1 MFARSVS
8 YLFLSVSI
16 ASFEPSI
23 NTLVSF
29 LQNAPAVVV
38 VMAFFI
44 GWIGCW
50 LPVAIV
56 SALALNLQL
65 GKPLQSEQKLPLL
78 ISLYL
83 LAPFILWGINWLT
96 NTSFSDYG
104 LRVNISLLGSLGL
117 GFVLGVLSLA
127 VVFGGQFW
135 LSWCSWQESA
145 APNLDKYGQPCFV
158 DPRSPTTISIEGC
171 PYLSTEE
178 PPQTKQLQS
187 ILLPIFLVAL
197 FVGGLE
203 ELIFRGFLFTQL
215 TQDYSV
221 WVAAI
226 ISSLIFA
233 LLHLVWERRETIP
246 QLPGLW
252 LMGMVLVL
260 ARFSDRNN
268 LGLAWGLHAGW
279 VFLIA
284 CLDTAELITYTGKV
298 PEWLTGKNK
307 KPLAGAAGIVCL
319 LLTGLILYFFS
330 RYI

>member
-8 YLFLSVSI
+8 YLFLSVCI
-16 ASFEPSI
+16 ALFEPSI

-29 LQNAPAVVV
+29 IQNAPAVVV

-50 LPVAIV
+50 LPVAII

-65 GKPLQSEQKLPLL
+65 GNPLQPEKKLPLL

-104 LRVNISLLGSLGL
+104 LNVNISLLGSLGL

-135 LSWCSWQESA
+135 LSWCSWQES
-145 APNLDKYGQPCFV
+145 
-158 DPRSPTTISIEGC
+158 
-171 PYLSTEE
+171 
-178 PPQTKQLQS
+178 QTKQLQS

-197 FVGGLE
+197 FVGGIE
-203 ELIFRGFLFTQL
+203 ELVFRGFLFTQL
-215 TQDYSV
+215 AEDYPV

-279 VFLIA
+279 VFSIA

-298 PEWLTGKNK
+298 PEWFTGKNK
-307 KPLAGAAGIVCL
+307 KPLAGVTGIVCL
-319 LLTGLILYFFS
+319 LLTGVILWFFS
-330 RYI
+330 AYI

>member
-65 GKPLQSEQKLPLL
+65 GKALQPEQKLPLL
-78 ISLYL
+78 VSLYL

-96 NTSFSDYG
+96 NTSFSNYG

-135 LSWCSWQESA
+135 LSWCSWQES
-145 APNLDKYGQPCFV
+145 
-158 DPRSPTTISIEGC
+158 
-171 PYLSTEE
+171 
-178 PPQTKQLQS
+178 QTKQLQS

-197 FVGGLE
+197 FVGGVE

-215 TQDYSV
+215 AQDYSV
-221 WVAAI
+221 WVAAV

-268 LGLAWGLHAGW
+268 LGLAIGLHAGW
-279 VFLIA
+279 VWAIA

-330 RYI
+330 KYI

>member
-8 YLFLSVSI
+8 YLSSVSI
-16 ASFEPSI
+16 SSFEPSI
-23 NTLVSF
+23 NTLLSF
-29 LQNAPAVVV
+29 LENAPVIVV

-65 GKPLQSEQKLPLL
+65 GKPLQPEQKLPLL

-96 NTSFSDYG
+96 NTSFSNYG
-104 LRVNISLLGSLGL
+104 FNVNISLFGSLGL

-135 LSWCSWQESA
+135 LSWCSWQE
-145 APNLDKYGQPCFV
+145 NV
-158 DPRSPTTISIEGC
+158 DTRNFAS
-171 PYLSTEE
+171 
-178 PPQTKQLQS
+178 LQS
-187 ILLPIFLVAL
+187 ISLPIFLVAL
-197 FVGGLE
+197 FVGGIE
-203 ELIFRGFLFTQL
+203 ELVFRGFLFTQL
-215 TQDYSV
+215 TQDYPV
-221 WVAAI
+221 WVAAV

-252 LMGMVLVL
+252 LMGMVLIL

-279 VFLIA
+279 VWAIA

-319 LLTGLILYFFS
+319 LLTALILYL
-330 RYI
+330 YLIN

>member
-23 NTLVSF
+23 NTFVSF
-29 LQNAPAVVV
+29 LENAPAVVV

-56 SALALNLQL
+56 SALTLNLQL
-65 GKPLQSEQKLPLL
+65 GKPLQPEQKLPLL
-78 ISLYL
+78 VSLYL
-83 LAPFILWGINWLT
+83 LAPLILCAVNWLT
-96 NTSFSDYG
+96 NTSFLDYG
-104 LRVNISLLGSLGL
+104 FNLNISLLGSLGL

-135 LSWCSWQESA
+135 LSWCSWQES
-145 APNLDKYGQPCFV
+145 
-158 DPRSPTTISIEGC
+158 
-171 PYLSTEE
+171 
-178 PPQTKQLQS
+178 QTKQLQS

-197 FVGGLE
+197 FVGGVE
-203 ELIFRGFLFTQL
+203 ELVFRGFLFTQL
-215 TQDYSV
+215 TQDYPV
-221 WVAAI
+221 WVAAV

-260 ARFSDRNN
+260 ARFSDRGN

-279 VFLIA
+279 VWAIA

>member
-1 MFARSVS
+1 M
-8 YLFLSVSI
+8 
-16 ASFEPSI
+16 
-23 NTLVSF
+23 NTLLSF
-29 LQNAPAVVV
+29 LENAPVIVVL
-38 VMAFFI
+38 MAFFV

-50 LPVAIV
+50 FPLAIV

-65 GKPLQSEQKLPLL
+65 GKPLQPEQKLPLL

-96 NTSFSDYG
+96 NTSFSNYG
-104 LRVNISLLGSLGL
+104 FNVNISLLSSLGL

-135 LSWCSWQESA
+135 LSWCSWQES
-145 APNLDKYGQPCFV
+145 
-158 DPRSPTTISIEGC
+158 
-171 PYLSTEE
+171 
-178 PPQTKQLQS
+178 QTKQLRS

-197 FVGGLE
+197 FVGGIE
-203 ELIFRGFLFTQL
+203 ELVFRGFLFTQL
-215 TQDYSV
+215 AQDYPV
-221 WVAAI
+221 WVAAV

-260 ARFSDRNN
+260 ARFSCSGN

-279 VFLIA
+279 VWAIA

-319 LLTGLILYFFS
+319 LLTGLILCLYLFNKLNS
-330 RYI
+330 